1 MNESGESPIEFERLN
16 LLGKAAFF
24 GGSAVRLAAGL
35 IDTAIHQAAGIY
47 VEAERAFK
55 QGMDPNIEDAKVI
68 GETEDRSDR
77 FSS

>member
-1 MNESGESPIEFERLN
+1 MTESDERPIEFERLN

-24 GGSAVRLAAGL
+24 GGSAVRIAAGL

-47 VEAERAFK
+47 NDAERAFK

-77 FSS
+77 SHS

>member
-1 MNESGESPIEFERLN
+1 MNESDERPVEFERLN

-24 GGSAVRLAAGL
+24 GGSAVRIAAGL
-35 IDTAIHQAAGIY
+35 IDTAIHHAAGIY
-47 VEAERAFK
+47 VDAERAFK

-77 FSS
+77 FNA